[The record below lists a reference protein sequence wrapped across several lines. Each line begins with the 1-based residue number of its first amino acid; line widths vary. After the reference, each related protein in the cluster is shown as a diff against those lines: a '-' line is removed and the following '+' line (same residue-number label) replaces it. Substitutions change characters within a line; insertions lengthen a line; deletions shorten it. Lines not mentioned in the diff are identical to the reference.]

1 MKQISC
7 KILLCWFHVK
17 KTWVDNLLP
26 KVNPS
31 ERNELYQRMSQLMYC
46 CAKSEFNV
54 MYKQI
59 IQKYKGKKGVCEY
72 IEGGWCGI
80 NCVWR
85 NLWPKF
91 GRLFLYGM

>member
-1 MKQISC
+1 
-7 KILLCWFHVK
+7 
-17 KTWVDNLLP
+17 
-26 KVNPS
+26 
-31 ERNELYQRMSQLMYC
+31 MYC
-46 CAKSEFNV
+46 CAESEFNV

-85 NLWPKF
+85 NLRPKF
-91 GRLFLYGM
+91 GRFLLYGYVDTTNIIERHWQFIKYTALRGRINRESLTYYMS